1 MGISPIKGVS
11 GVEPP
16 SVVSAIKGTSPSAK
30 SGSSFGKVIS
40 ELVKESNSQHS
51 QADQSLNDLI
61 SGETDNLHNVVI
73 DAARADLSFRLLMEI
88 RNKLLDAYQEI
99 MRMQV

>member
-1 MGISPIKGVS
+1 MAISPINGVP
-11 GVEPP
+11 GIQPQ
-16 SVVSAIKGTSPSAK
+16 SVVPVVNKTAPVK
-30 SGSSFGKVIS
+30 SDASFDNLIGN
-40 ELVKESNSQHS
+40 LVKDSNAQHT
-51 QADQSLNDLI
+51 QADQSLEQLI
-61 SGETDNLHNVVI
+61 SGDADNLHNVVL

>member
-1 MGISPIKGVS
+1 MAISPINGVS
-11 GVEPP
+11 GIQPQ
-16 SVVSAIKGTSPSAK
+16 SVVPIAK
-30 SGSSFGKVIS
+30 KTATTGSGSSFGDLVS
-40 ELVKESNSQHS
+40 NLVKDSNAQHT
-51 QADQSLNDLI
+51 QADQSLEQLI
-61 SGETDNLHNVVI
+61 SGDADNLHNVVL